1 MSQST
6 SDKNT
11 ADFMSELRAQT
22 AAQDATLDA
31 QLASILVRKPSK
43 KMRKIEPAPEWLV
56 KRAPKKTTPPA
67 ANKFDRK
74 KFGKSKP

>member
-1 MSQST
+1 MTQST

-11 ADFMSELRAQT
+11 AEFMAELREQA

-56 KRAPKKTTPPA
+56 KRAPKK
-67 ANKFDRK
+67 RK
-74 KFGKSKP
+74 KSGKSKP